1 MGRFSARR
9 TAQRRPVTSLGD
21 VNATDALEIPLA
33 INLVAVFVGALGGT
47 LRAGEDE
54 KTDLVGVFTLAAAMG
69 FGGGVVRDVLLGNL
83 PPNAI
88 ITDAYLHR
96 VVASNAATTA
106 TVALGTA
113 EAGAQIMA
121 AADIKGT
128 GKVGS
133 LVGQILTGSGKP
145 LYAAL
150 TITGA
155 QTAGKFYV
163 VVEYLEPNKVT
174 GELTKVT

>member
-1 MGRFSARR
+1 MAYVNLTRKANNSCKKSKSYFA
-9 TAQRRPVTSLGD
+9 AELD
-21 VNATDALEIPLA
+21 VKDSDVGLVSV
-33 INLVAVFVGALGGT
+33 NL
-47 LRAGEDE
+47 
-54 KTDLVGVFTLAAAMG
+54 
-69 FGGGVVRDVLLGNL
+69 LLGNL

>member
-1 MGRFSARR
+1 MAYVNLTRKANNSCKKSNSYFA
-9 TAQRRPVTSLGD
+9 AELD
-21 VNATDALEIPLA
+21 VKDSDVGLVSV
-33 INLVAVFVGALGGT
+33 NL
-47 LRAGEDE
+47 
-54 KTDLVGVFTLAAAMG
+54 
-69 FGGGVVRDVLLGNL
+69 LLGNL

-106 TVALGTA
+106 TVALGTV
-113 EAGAQIMA
+113 EGGAQIMA

-145 LYAAL
+145 LHAAL

>member
-1 MGRFSARR
+1 MAY
-9 TAQRRPVTSLGD
+9 
-21 VNATDALEIPLA
+21 
-33 INLVAVFVGALGGT
+33 INLTRKANNSCKKSKSYFASEIDVKDTDVG
-47 LRAGEDE
+47 
-54 KTDLVGVFTLAAAMG
+54 LVSVNL
-69 FGGGVVRDVLLGNL
+69 LLGNL

-88 ITDAYLHR
+88 VTDAYVHR

-106 TVALGTA
+106 TVALGTV

-150 TITGA
+150 TITGV

>member
-1 MGRFSARR
+1 MAYVNLTRKANNSCKKSKSYFA
-9 TAQRRPVTSLGD
+9 AELD
-21 VNATDALEIPLA
+21 VKDPDVGLVSV
-33 INLVAVFVGALGGT
+33 NL
-47 LRAGEDE
+47 
-54 KTDLVGVFTLAAAMG
+54 
-69 FGGGVVRDVLLGNL
+69 LLGNL

-133 LVGQILTGSGKP
+133 QVGQILTGSGKP

>member
-1 MGRFSARR
+1 MANVNLTRKGNNSCKKSKSYFATQLDVKDSDVGL
-9 TAQRRPVTSLGD
+9 VTTNL
-21 VNATDALEIPLA
+21 LLA
-33 INLVAVFVGALGGT
+33 
-47 LRAGEDE
+47 
-54 KTDLVGVFTLAAAMG
+54 
-69 FGGGVVRDVLLGNL
+69 NL

-88 ITDAYLHR
+88 ITDAYVHR
-96 VVASNAATTA
+96 EVASNAATSA
-106 TVALGTA
+106 TVALGTT
-113 EAGAQIMA
+113 EGGAQIMA
-121 AADIKGT
+121 AADLKGT
-128 GKVGS
+128 GKIGS

-145 LYAAL
+145 LFAAL

>member
-1 MGRFSARR
+1 MAYVNLTRKANNSCKKSKSYFA
-9 TAQRRPVTSLGD
+9 AELD
-21 VNATDALEIPLA
+21 VKDHDVGLVSV
-33 INLVAVFVGALGGT
+33 NL
-47 LRAGEDE
+47 
-54 KTDLVGVFTLAAAMG
+54 
-69 FGGGVVRDVLLGNL
+69 LLGNL

-96 VVASNAATTA
+96 VVASNAVTTA
-106 TVALGTA
+106 TVALGTV

>member
-1 MGRFSARR
+1 MAYVNLTRKANNSCKKSKSYFASEI
-9 TAQRRPVTSLGD
+9 D
-21 VNATDALEIPLA
+21 VKDTDVGLVSV
-33 INLVAVFVGALGGT
+33 NL
-47 LRAGEDE
+47 
-54 KTDLVGVFTLAAAMG
+54 
-69 FGGGVVRDVLLGNL
+69 LLGNL

>member
-1 MGRFSARR
+1 MAYKNLTRKDNNSCKKSKSYFA
-9 TAQRRPVTSLGD
+9 ALVD
-21 VNATDALEIPLA
+21 VKDSDVGLVSTNLLLA
-33 INLVAVFVGALGGT
+33 
-47 LRAGEDE
+47 
-54 KTDLVGVFTLAAAMG
+54 
-69 FGGGVVRDVLLGNL
+69 NL

-113 EAGAQIMA
+113 EGGAQIMA

-155 QTAGKFYV
+155 QTAGKFYII
-163 VVEYLEPNKVT
+163 VEYLEPNKVT
-174 GELTKVT
+174 GELTVVT

>member
-1 MGRFSARR
+1 MAYVNLTRKANNSCKKSKNYFA
-9 TAQRRPVTSLGD
+9 AELD
-21 VNATDALEIPLA
+21 VKDPDVGLVSV
-33 INLVAVFVGALGGT
+33 NL
-47 LRAGEDE
+47 
-54 KTDLVGVFTLAAAMG
+54 
-69 FGGGVVRDVLLGNL
+69 LLGNL

-106 TVALGTA
+106 TVALGTV

>member
-1 MGRFSARR
+1 MAYVNLTRKANNSCKKSKSYFA
-9 TAQRRPVTSLGD
+9 AELVVKDPD
-21 VNATDALEIPLA
+21 VGLVSV
-33 INLVAVFVGALGGT
+33 NL
-47 LRAGEDE
+47 
-54 KTDLVGVFTLAAAMG
+54 
-69 FGGGVVRDVLLGNL
+69 LLGNL

-106 TVALGTA
+106 TVALGTV